1 MIHVGMPENTP
12 VMHVKRL
19 VDTIEL
25 MKTERKSEEGVE
37 RFGPYT
43 WIGEYENRIMM
54 RGKKRYKEELSS
66 I

>member
-43 WIGEYENRIMM
+43 WIESMRI
-54 RGKKRYKEELSS
+54 E
-66 I
+66 